1 MNKPGSRYG
10 RSLITHPRS
19 QRSLGEV
26 LKSTELTLLPEHST
40 RRAGKAKR
48 APLTRNHTKRATIKT
63 SPLRAAN
70 VRIVTKPQNVAA
82 TEAEASQE
90 AKELIEY
97 AIKAVVVGI
106 PPRLKDHISQVMQ
119 PGHNHHVDGVART
132 IEVPTHTVTPQH
144 HQETTELN
152 PAVINQAG
160 VLDAVDRSVEEE
172 EVQEG
177 VSML

>member
-48 APLTRNHTKRATIKT
+48 APRTRNHTKRATIKT

-90 AKELIEY
+90 AKDLIEN
-97 AIKAVVVGI
+97 ATKTVVVGI
-106 PPRLKDHISQVMQ
+106 TPRVKGHTSLVMQ
-119 PGHNHHVDGVART
+119 AGHNHHVDVVVQTTEA
-132 IEVPTHTVTPQH
+132 PTHTVNPQH
-144 HQETTELN
+144 RQETTELN
-152 PAVINQAG
+152 QAVTKRAE
-160 VLDAVDRSVEEE
+160 VLDAEEHSVEEE

-177 VSML
+177 V